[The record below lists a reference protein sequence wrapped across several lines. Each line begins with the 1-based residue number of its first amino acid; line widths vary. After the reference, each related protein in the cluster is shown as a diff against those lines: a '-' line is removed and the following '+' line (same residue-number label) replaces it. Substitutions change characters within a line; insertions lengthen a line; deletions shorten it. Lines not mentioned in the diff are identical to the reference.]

1 MEALVLP
8 RGARSRN
15 VRAGAAFGILSGILV
30 AAAFLIPMPTGT
42 TAQQLANFD
51 SRTWEF
57 IGIVDVLVLLTAIP
71 FAAYLR
77 SVLEGRAPG
86 TASAAAI
93 LFILGVAV
101 GAGASV
107 VQVIGLGTLSSA
119 YTSTSATAADRAAAV
134 VSASVLNAVATSLFP
149 IVLLEAGIVGFS
161 AAMVNS
167 RTFPNWVADVG
178 VASTV
183 FAILYF
189 AVAAYVPSIG
199 STSLV
204 GFLFV
209 LAFLVLLEIWIF
221 ACAGYLYR
229 AARPAPVRAPTPA

>member
-1 MEALVLP
+1 
-8 RGARSRN
+8 
-15 VRAGAAFGILSGILV
+15 
-30 AAAFLIPMPTGT
+30 MPTGT

-134 VSASVLNAVATSLFP
+134 VSASVLNAVATSIFP

-178 VASTV
+178 VASAI
-183 FAILYF
+183 FALLYF
-189 AVAAYVPSIG
+189 AVLALVPSIG
-199 STSLV
+199 TTSLV
-204 GFLFV
+204 ALLFI
-209 LAFLVLLEIWIF
+209 LAFLVLLEVWIF
-221 ACAGYLYR
+221 ASAGYLLR
-229 AARPAPVRAPTPA
+229 SARPAAVRAPTPA